1 MKYKPSNKTTQ
12 QINNW
17 PYSSVGYYVAYNA
30 HMDKNKFIKL
40 AGSQVELG
48 RILGINQSA
57 ISQWKTVPQAR
68 IWQLKVLKPEW
79 FVDWRLQMCII

>member
-1 MKYKPSNKTTQ
+1 
-12 QINNW
+12 
-17 PYSSVGYYVAYNA
+17 
-30 HMDKNKFIKL
+30 MDKNKFIKL

-79 FVDWRLQMCII
+79 FVD